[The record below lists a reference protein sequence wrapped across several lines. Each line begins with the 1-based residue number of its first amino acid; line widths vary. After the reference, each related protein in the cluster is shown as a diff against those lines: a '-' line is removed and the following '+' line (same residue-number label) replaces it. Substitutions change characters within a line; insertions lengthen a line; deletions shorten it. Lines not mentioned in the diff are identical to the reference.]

1 MEKET
6 WGLRDQGN
14 WLQLQVGSSGPE
26 DVGQDLNGIFYRIQ
40 PQLPPGLPNSLPPF
54 LS

>member
-40 PQLPPGLPNSLPPF
+40 PQLPPGLPNSLPLF